1 MIILKII
8 SSFNRSPFVEKA
20 PFDGTTMKRVFC
32 EKIFNL
38 ETFSLSKTTISQN
51 VDGLEG
57 RSEQKI
63 DIKMLS
69 SRSIAAVD
77 VTFSINV

>member
-1 MIILKII
+1 MKKYLTLK
-8 SSFNRSPFVEKA
+8 RS
-20 PFDGTTMKRVFC
+20 
-32 EKIFNL
+32 L
-38 ETFSLSKTTISQN
+38 SLSLSLSLSKTTISQN